1 MVCDICKEES
11 KVLIRFD
18 VHECDIALI
27 GAREL
32 SLCPDCYCGFA
43 DHKYVVGYYPNGF
56 IDLDRYYEET
66 HKEE

>member
-11 KVLIRFD
+11 NILIHFE
-18 VHECDIALI
+18 VQECDRALI
-27 GAREL
+27 KTKEL
-32 SLCPDCYCGFA
+32 SLCPNCYCSFA
-43 DHKYVVGYYPNGF
+43 DHKYVSGYYPSGF